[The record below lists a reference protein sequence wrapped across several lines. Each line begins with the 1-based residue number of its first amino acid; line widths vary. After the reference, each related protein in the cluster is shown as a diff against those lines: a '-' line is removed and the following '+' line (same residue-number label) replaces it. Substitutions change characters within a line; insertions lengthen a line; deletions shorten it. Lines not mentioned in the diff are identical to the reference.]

1 MALFKVLR
9 GKRGALDGVQKT
21 DGHAYFCTD
30 DGSFWI
36 DYKDAEN
43 VLHRKSINESQMAAL
58 EALVDTM
65 QKSIEDLEASLV
77 GKVDYLGTV
86 SSMEGLSTTAGRGD
100 YYRVI
105 TEFEFGTEIAHV
117 GDVISATVDNPAQSI
132 LDWDLFHMEM
142 GGSMLPEASVDNVGK
157 VIGITESG
165 YDAVELGDLAFQDN
179 VELVYNESEK
189 SLTITSG
196 KKGSIGKANKT
207 YPLIIGEFINTVES
221 DGTAAVYYNCSFNEG
236 NPFEEGTYD
245 NVYTLNVENIGSA
258 AMNTNAF
265 NSSLFADNLNFTFAV
280 GLGSILYVVVENNSI
295 TMYSKDLSVEVLQG
309 MAEEFKNYKIEIIQ
323 HGNSSV
329 GGLTEVA
336 EERVYEIVDQFING
350 ALEGEY

>member
-9 GKRGALDGVQKT
+9 GKRGALDDVQKT

-142 GGSMLPEASVDNVGK
+142 GGSDDFVQPDWEQTDETAKDYIKNKPSVATDDEVM
-157 VIGITESG
+157 
-165 YDAVELGDLAFQDN
+165 ALL
-179 VELVYNESEK
+179 
-189 SLTITSG
+189 
-196 KKGSIGKANKT
+196 
-207 YPLIIGEFINTVES
+207 
-221 DGTAAVYYNCSFNEG
+221 
-236 NPFEEGTYD
+236 
-245 NVYTLNVENIGSA
+245 
-258 AMNTNAF
+258 
-265 NSSLFADNLNFTFAV
+265 SSLNIVTPVSDSTGYTYLDID
-280 GLGSILYVVVENNSI
+280 SKIL
-295 TMYSKDLSVEVLQG
+295 TL
-309 MAEEFKNYKIEIIQ
+309 
-323 HGNSSV
+323 
-329 GGLTEVA
+329 
-336 EERVYEIVDQFING
+336 
-350 ALEGEY
+350 